1 MSFTRKISYGKK
13 NLWLLKSTKIKKR
26 NIVNVEITHK
36 IRTLFKTL
44 ASKKVPKWRLKKSQS
59 NDKLSRKVMSF
70 SYHRE

>member
-1 MSFTRKISYGKK
+1 M
-13 NLWLLKSTKIKKR
+13 KIKKH
-26 NIVNVEITHK
+26 NVVNVEITHK
-36 IRTLFKTL
+36 IQTLFKTL